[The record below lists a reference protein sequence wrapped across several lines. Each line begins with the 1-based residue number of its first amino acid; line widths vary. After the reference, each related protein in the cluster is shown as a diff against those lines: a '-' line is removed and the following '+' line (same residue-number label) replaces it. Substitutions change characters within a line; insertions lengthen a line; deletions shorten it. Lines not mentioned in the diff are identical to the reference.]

1 MAITSFFFF
10 NNLFIFLFYFDRAG
24 SSLLC
29 GIFSGCSNWGL
40 FFIAMCWLLIEA
52 AFLIVEHGLSSC
64 GLRAQ
69 LLHSMWDLPG
79 PGVEPMSPALAADS
93 LPPSHQGSPPLFLK
107 TEFCLILSPLFL
119 GLQLHVCQT
128 VWYYLTSP

>member
-1 MAITSFFFF
+1 MFFDTINLCYSSNLEKIRPLLLFFFF

-29 GIFSGCSNWGL
+29 GIFSGCSDWGL

-64 GLRAQ
+64 GLRA
-69 LLHSMWDLPG
+69 
-79 PGVEPMSPALAADS
+79 
-93 LPPSHQGSPPLFLK
+93 
-107 TEFCLILSPLFL
+107 
-119 GLQLHVCQT
+119 
-128 VWYYLTSP
+128 